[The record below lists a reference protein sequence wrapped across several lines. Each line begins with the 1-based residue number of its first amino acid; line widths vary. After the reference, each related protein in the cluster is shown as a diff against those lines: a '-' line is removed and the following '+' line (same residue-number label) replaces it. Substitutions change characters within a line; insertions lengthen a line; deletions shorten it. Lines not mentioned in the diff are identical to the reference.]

1 MSNIII
7 ENIKTNLKSELSD
20 ILKDIKKKN
29 GDLICSG
36 IISELLETLVY
47 EGTTLEELIQQ
58 CIDTEFKA
66 WKPEIL

>member
-1 MSNIII
+1 MSNITI

>member
-1 MSNIII
+1 MSITIGT
-7 ENIKTNLKSELSD
+7 IKTNLESELSD
-20 ILKDIKKKN
+20 ILKDIKKEN